1 MKINPFSKFLSVE
14 DAEHIRV
21 VNWIKT
27 NLPDVIAFH
36 VPNEGSKTPFERY
49 KSSLMGILKGCPD
62 FIILHPKHSEPKK
75 DSLGNVYREL
85 QYNGLMIE
93 LKAPEHNR
101 IVKKGKDAGK
111 IVKSKGKLS
120 PEQSVILDK
129 LNNLKYRAVCSF
141 GADAAIQEIKD
152 YFAIRLA
159 KRK

>member
-14 DAEHIRV
+14 DTEHIRV
-21 VNWIKT
+21 VNWFKT
-27 NLPDVIAFH
+27 NLPEVIAFH

-62 FIILHPKHSEPKK
+62 FIMLHPKHSELKT
-75 DSLGNVYREL
+75 DSSGNTYREL
-85 QYNGLMIE
+85 LYNGLMIE

-120 PEQSVILDK
+120 PEQSEILDK
-129 LNNLKYRAVCSF
+129 LTKLKYRAVCCF
-141 GADAAIQEIKD
+141 GADEAINEIQN
-152 YFAIRLA
+152 YFSDKL
-159 KRK
+159 KRTK

>member
-1 MKINPFSKFLSVE
+1 MKVNPFSKYLSVE
-14 DAEHIRV
+14 DTEHIKV
-21 VNWIKT
+21 VNWIKD

-62 FIILHPKHSEPKK
+62 FVILYPKHSENKT
-75 DSLGNVYREL
+75 DSNGNVYREL
-85 QYNGLMIE
+85 LYNGLMIE

-120 PEQSVILDK
+120 PEQDVLLKK
-129 LNNLKYRAVCSF
+129 LNSIKYRAVCCF
-141 GADAAIQEIKD
+141 GADE
-152 YFAIRLA
+152 AIREMRQYFENKL
-159 KRK
+159 KKIK